1 MLNAAALPS
10 VGPRS
15 APRSAAPGTGRD
27 SAKRGS
33 TWANSPRGEIDARD
47 RSAGDARRFGTRRR
61 DAARGDATTA
71 RRRTTARTKR
81 SLRDDSLSKWAREL
95 IPTLSAH
102 ADDPAL
108 GLTLDALGRGADA
121 ATATVREVATAVAR
135 QASTIDARIFD
146 RLPEEAGRQNMGEVW
161 AKINSSGASGTGS
174 GNGLREL
181 PSLPSLPTM
190 NFMQLTTALASVD
203 VGGSGTAKKA
213 TTRKTATATAKKAT
227 NGRATAVKKTTTMKT
242 TASASSPPSRVSM
255 MIVPTVPGVSY
266 EPKRLKK
273 RSGVATPPAFRQ
285 AIAPRKMGR
294 KPKGAPKETEAEK
307 ALRMQERLFRNRE
320 SAARSREK
328 RESAMRALEDENAA
342 LRRELAATKAK
353 LAALQRSGGRQ

>member
-1 MLNAAALPS
+1 L
-10 VGPRS
+10 S
-15 APRSAAPGTGRD
+15 ASSRRRD
-27 SAKRGS
+27 DDSSR
-33 TWANSPRGEIDARD
+33 
-47 RSAGDARRFGTRRR
+47 GDAMTRAATRRR
-61 DAARGDATTA
+61 ATTDDA
-71 RRRTTARTKR
+71 EDETIA
-81 SLRDDSLSKWAREL
+81 RDDSLSKWAREL
-95 IPTLSAH
+95 IPTLSVH

-108 GLTLDALGRGADA
+108 GMTLDALGRGADA
-121 ATATVREVATAVAR
+121 ATATVREVTTAVAR